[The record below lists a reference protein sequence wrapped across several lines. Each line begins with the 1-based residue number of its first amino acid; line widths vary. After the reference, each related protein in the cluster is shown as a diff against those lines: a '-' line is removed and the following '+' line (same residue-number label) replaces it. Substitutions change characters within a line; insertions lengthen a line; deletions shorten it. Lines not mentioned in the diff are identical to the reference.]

1 MNSRYDNIPISDW
14 KEITHNLVD
23 AHPLSEEDIVSAVLD
38 SWDKILKTNIGG
50 ELQIGV
56 DIFPSPQIMGN
67 YLHEIIPVILSKKYP
82 ELWRKEFEKTDK
94 DLVYIPNHDL
104 SVEIKTSSNKNNVF
118 GNRSYGQAEGD
129 NTSGKSKSGYYMTVN
144 FEDIKKINPPKILK
158 IRFGWI
164 DHSDWKA
171 QKSASGQQ
179 ASLSIEAR
187 DNKLKLLY
195 EA

>member
-1 MNSRYDNIPISDW
+1 MNSPYENVPISDW
-14 KEITHNLVD
+14 KDVTESLID
-23 AHPLSEEDIVSAVLD
+23 AHPLSEEDIVNAVLQ
-38 SWDKILKTNIGG
+38 SWDKILRTKIGD

-82 ELWRKEFEKTDK
+82 ELWRKESEKSDK
-94 DLVYIPNHDL
+94 DLVYIPND
-104 SVEIKTSSNKNNVF
+104 SFSIEIKTSSNKNNIY

-129 NTSGKSKSGYYMTVN
+129 NTSGKSKSGYYITVN
-144 FEDIKKINPPKILK
+144 FEDIKKVNPPKILR

-171 QKSASGQQ
+171 QAAASGQQ

-195 EA
+195 EV